1 MSQQIEVEEGL
12 PETNTTL
19 HNNSKVLGCARITYK
34 TKNINMALF
43 VKEKKCEVR
52 SGTCVRSVR
61 RFMVRSR
68 TYLGAESVKINFSE
82 ANLPEG
88 QGKTSSVVLP
98 SYQQLPLSKSSYSHR
113 INEILK

>member
-52 SGTCVRSVR
+52 SGTFVCALCEDSWYVPERIWVLKVLRLISAR
-61 RFMVRSR
+61 P
-68 TYLGAESVKINFSE
+68 TYLKDKAKPHQWFCHPTNSYRS
-82 ANLPEG
+82 ANQATRTG
-88 QGKTSSVVLP
+88 
-98 SYQQLPLSKSSYSHR
+98 
-113 INEILK
+113 